1 MGAMA
6 RIRISPGVHLDESE
20 LAWDFIRAS
29 GPGGQHVNKAS
40 TAAQVRLDVANSPS
54 LPPHVKRRLAEIAGS
69 RLTDEG
75 VLVIDARE
83 HRSQKRNRD
92 KALDRLVDLLRRA
105 TVRPKRR
112 KKTRPTAAARR
123 RRLEAKKHRGQ
134 IKKLRGPVRR
144 DD

>member
-1 MGAMA
+1 MA

-20 LAWDFIRAS
+20 LEWDFVRAS

-54 LPPHVKRRLAEIAGS
+54 LPAQVKRRVAEIAGS
-69 RLTDEG
+69 RLTDQG
-75 VLVIDARE
+75 VLVIDSRE

-92 KALDRLVDLLRRA
+92 KALDRLIDLLRRA

-112 KKTRPTAAARR
+112 KKTRPTATSRR
-123 RRLEAKKHRGQ
+123 RRLEGKKHRGR